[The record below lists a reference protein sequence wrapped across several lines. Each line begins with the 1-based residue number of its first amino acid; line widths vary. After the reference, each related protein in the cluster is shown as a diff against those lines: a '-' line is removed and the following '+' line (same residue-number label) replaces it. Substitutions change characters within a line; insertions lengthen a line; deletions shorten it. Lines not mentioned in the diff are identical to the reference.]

1 MEDNVGAAVP
11 VSGGDK
17 SMFLPFLA
25 MFASL
30 YLVGYFV
37 VFRGWG
43 PRRRPEAASCFT
55 SLFHGT
61 PAALLAL
68 RAVLSRHGAG
78 SLALLAAPN
87 TAGEAVVLD
96 LSTAYFA
103 VDLAHY
109 LLFLPD
115 EWALFVAHHVA
126 TLYVLATCRLV
137 AGAGAHA
144 LLALEAL
151 AEATSA
157 AQNAWTLA
165 GMRRRDSPAADRVYD
180 TLSLPFYAAYTVARA
195 VLAPAWFV
203 RMVRFYF
210 SSVGGGALP
219 AWAWVSWTVVIGA
232 GILLSVMWVGNL
244 WVAYFREDRRES
256 SRLLDKNKQQ

>member
-1 MEDNVGAAVP
+1 
-11 VSGGDK
+11 
-17 SMFLPFLA
+17 MFLPFLT

-30 YLVGYFV
+30 YLIGYFV

-68 RAVLSRHGAG
+68 RAVLTRRRHVTTSTD

-87 TAGEAVVLD
+87 TAGEALVLD
-96 LSTAYFA
+96 LSTAYFT

-109 LLFLPD
+109 LLFLPE

-165 GMRRRDSPAADRVYD
+165 GMRRRDSLAAARVYD
-180 TLSLPFYAAYTVARA
+180 SLSLPFYAAYTVARA
-195 VLAPAWFV
+195 VLAPVWFI

-210 SSVGGGALP
+210 SSSGGGGALP

-244 WVAYFREDRRES
+244 WVAYFRKNM
-256 SRLLDKNKQQ
+256 LLQKNKQQ